1 MVKRIF
7 GTKREEE
14 KVGGK
19 LDLSDVE
26 SCSPLA
32 KL

>member
-1 MVKRIF
+1 MVTRIF

-14 KVGGK
+14 KVDGK

-26 SCSPLA
+26 SNSPLA